1 MTKRTLA
8 YGLIFALSVNAI
20 LLMLHV
26 VGRLVFPWA
35 LADVA
40 LSIGFAFWLWKQRS
54 GTLAV
59 SLAAVLFA
67 FQCIDN
73 ASKGRAEIV
82 ILALIIGAVAYSWAS
97 RRAKAASASIPAQA
111 TPQDVA

>member
-1 MTKRTLA
+1 MNKRTVS

-20 LLMLHV
+20 LLTLHV

-40 LSIGFAFWLWKQRS
+40 LSVGFAFWLWKQRTS
-54 GTLAV
+54 TVAI
-59 SLAAVLFA
+59 SLAAILFA
-67 FQCIDN
+67 FECIDN

-82 ILALIIGAVAYSWAS
+82 ILALIIGAVASSRGS
-97 RRAKAASASIPAQA
+97 RRAKAGSPSLPAQA
-111 TPQDVA
+111 TAQDTT